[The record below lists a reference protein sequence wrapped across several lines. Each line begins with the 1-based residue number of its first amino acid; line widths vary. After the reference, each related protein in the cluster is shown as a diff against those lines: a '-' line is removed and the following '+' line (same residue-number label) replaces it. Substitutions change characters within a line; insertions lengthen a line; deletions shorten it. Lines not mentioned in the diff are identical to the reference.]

1 MFNFINFNITR
12 SMKRAYNGCEL
23 QSPTYRKIIAEKA
36 KVKEDEWCHYSGMP
50 SPKLYET
57 EYKTKR
63 GETQW
68 QKIEVDQVKNHP

>member
-1 MFNFINFNITR
+1 
-12 SMKRAYNGCEL
+12 MKRAYNGCEL

-36 KVKEDEWCHYSGMP
+36 KVKEEEWCHYSGMP

-63 GETQW
+63 G
-68 QKIEVDQVKNHP
+68 KHNGRK